1 MVMRMGEEQQQRLDP
16 VQAVLAFKD
25 HVMDI
30 HDALVGYKTELD
42 HDKQGMPYLKSVPDP
57 DATPICTLEGGK
69 YLVHNIKLFLNRH
82 SSFANLTTDDVARIP
97 GEAVMQP
104 IDMMIAYPDIYLVP
118 QYGESGEKIYQFSR
132 LMTEGLALYSSLYM
146 FFTALKAGG
155 IKEFAEA
162 SIVVKW
168 VKSDEA
174 PQSVPLNMY
183 GAGAKR

>member
-1 MVMRMGEEQQQRLDP
+1 MMGEEQQRLDP
-16 VQAVLAFKD
+16 VQAVLAFKE

-30 HDALVGYKTELD
+30 HDALVGYKTELK
-42 HDKQGMPYLKSVPDP
+42 HDEKSMPYLESVRDP

-82 SSFANLTTDDVARIP
+82 SSFANLTTDDVAKIP

-104 IDMMIAYPDIYLVP
+104 IDMMIAYPEIYLVP
-118 QYGESGEKIYQFSR
+118 QQRPGGGNNVYQFSR
-132 LMTEGLALYSSLYM
+132 LKTEGLALYSSLYM

-168 VKSDEA
+168 VKNDEH
-174 PQSVPLNMY
+174 PQSVPISLY
-183 GAGAKR
+183 GNKK

>member
-1 MVMRMGEEQQQRLDP
+1 MMKMSEEQQRLDP
-16 VQAVLAFKD
+16 VQAVLAFKE

-30 HDALVGYKTELD
+30 HDALVGYKTELK
-42 HDKQGMPYLKSVPDP
+42 HDEKGMPYLESVRDP

-82 SSFANLTTDDVARIP
+82 SSFANLTTDDVAKIP

-104 IDMMIAYPDIYLVP
+104 IDMMIAYPEIYLVP
-118 QYGESGEKIYQFSR
+118 QESDNGEKVYQFSR
-132 LMTEGLALYSSLYM
+132 LKTEGLALYSSLYM

-168 VKSDEA
+168 VKNDEQ
-174 PQSVPLNMY
+174 PQSAPVNMY
-183 GAGAKR
+183 GNKR

>member
-1 MVMRMGEEQQQRLDP
+1 MRMSEEQQQRMDP
-16 VQAVLAFKD
+16 VQAVLAFKE

-30 HDALVGYKTELD
+30 HDALVGYKTELK
-42 HDKQGMPYLKSVPDP
+42 HDEKGMPYLESVRDD

-82 SSFANLTTDDVARIP
+82 SSFANLSTDDVAKIP

-104 IDMMIAYPDIYLVP
+104 IDMMIAYPEIYLVP
-118 QYGESGEKIYQFSR
+118 QASETGEKVYQFSR
-132 LMTEGLALYSSLYM
+132 LKTEGLALYSSLYM

-168 VKSDEA
+168 VKSDEV
-174 PQSVPLNMY
+174 PQAVPVNMY
-183 GAGAKR
+183 GNKR